1 MYGIENSYGCDM
13 LTLSLIYAIFVFIIY
28 HYKKKIHSFELKMF
42 GYLIDVN
49 LVACIF
55 EMLCGITIVHLGIN
69 NIGTIIINKL
79 YILILGLFNLLFF
92 FYCIA
97 ISLSDEEVR
106 KKFSKIARVIMGIYV
121 VYAIFVIALPIE
133 LVNDYRGVFSTG
145 PAVGC
150 LLFVGVITIC
160 LSTYYLIHGVKK
172 NKVPIIKYVP
182 LILLSIGVICTN
194 IFMSFNH
201 HYTLLSV
208 LETFSLLAMYFTI
221 ENPDVKVIE
230 ELEIAKDE
238 AEKANRSKSDFLS
251 SMSHEIR
258 TPLNAI
264 VGFSQDIVDRK
275 EQSSEAINEDA
286 NYILDASKSLLEII
300 GNILDINKIESS
312 KMEIVEDTYNYKE
325 EVKALAKI
333 NSVRIGNKP
342 ISLNLNISEDIPD
355 ELIGDKDHVKEVV
368 NNLLSNA
375 IKYTDS
381 GTIELNTRCINK
393 NDECTLIISVSDT
406 GRGIKEEQIEKLF
419 SKFERIEE
427 DRNTTVEGTGLGLA
441 ITKSLVE
448 LMGGKINVQSEFGK
462 GSLFVVQLPQKISR
476 MTLPKEEVKEVE
488 VDEEIK
494 EVKEELAKS
503 ETEENKETL
512 KVIEE
517 EMPVKP
523 EETPEEVKEE
533 VETIEEKEESKIEET
548 SEEVVEDK
556 DEESE
561 VEEKDTKEETTVEEQ
576 EKDEKTVDEKKEE
589 VSPEDKG
596 DSSAI
601 RVLVVDDNHLN
612 IKVAQR
618 ILSTLKYDV
627 DGVESGEECL
637 EKVKTDSYNLI
648 LMDIM
653 MPHMS
658 GVETLHKLRED
669 ESFKTPVIAFTA
681 DAVAGAEE
689 NYLKEGF
696 DDYIS
701 KPINIEDMKEKIQ
714 KIL

>member
-1 MYGIENSYGCDM
+1 MYGIENSYGYDM
-13 LTLSLIYAIFVFIIY
+13 LTLSLVYAIFVFIIY

-55 EMLCGITIVHLGIN
+55 EMLCGITIAHLGID
-69 NIGTIIINKL
+69 NIGTIIINKM
-79 YILILGLFNLLFF
+79 YILILGLFNFLFF

-97 ISLSDEEVR
+97 ISLNEEEVR
-106 KKFSKIARVIMGIYV
+106 NKFGRIARTIMAIYG
-121 VYAIFVIALPIE
+121 VYAIFVILLPIE
-133 LVNDYRGVFSTG
+133 LVNDQRGVFSTG
-145 PAVGC
+145 PSVLC
-150 LLFVGVITIC
+150 LVFVGMLTIG
-160 LSTYYLIHGVKK
+160 LSIYYLIHGVRK

-182 LILLSIGVICTN
+182 LILLSVGVIAVN
-194 IFMSFNH
+194 IFMEFNH

-221 ENPDVKVIE
+221 ENPDVKIIE
-230 ELEIAKDE
+230 ELEIARDE

-275 EQSSEAINEDA
+275 DQSSAAINEDA
-286 NYILDASKSLLEII
+286 NYILDASKTLLEIV

-312 KMEIVEDTYNYKE
+312 KMEIEEEKYNYKE

-333 NSVRIGNKP
+333 NSVRIGNKA
-342 ISLNLNISEDIPD
+342 IDLNLNISDDIPD
-355 ELIGDKDHVKEVV
+355 ELIGDKEHIKEVI

-393 NDECTLIISVSDT
+393 KDECTLIISVSDT

-419 SKFERIEE
+419 SKFERLDE
-427 DRNTTVEGTGLGLA
+427 DRNTTIEGTGLGLA

-448 LMGGKINVQSEFGK
+448 LMGGKINVQSEYGK

-476 MTLPKEEVKEVE
+476 MTVPKEEVEEVSVEEDIHEVE
-488 VDEEIK
+488 EMATTDV
-494 EVKEELAKS
+494 
-503 ETEENKETL
+503 EENKEAL
-512 KVIEE
+512 AVIEE
-517 EMPVKP
+517 EMPVKAEEKQEEVQEEKVEKEETVEP
-523 EETPEEVKEE
+523 EEKAEEVSGEKEQAEVSDDTPDKDDKPSEEAKEVSEIKPEEVK
-533 VETIEEKEESKIEET
+533 
-548 SEEVVEDK
+548 D
-556 DEESE
+556 
-561 VEEKDTKEETTVEEQ
+561 EKDT
-576 EKDEKTVDEKKEE
+576 DE
-589 VSPEDKG
+589 SQ
-596 DSSAI
+596 AI

-618 ILSTLKYDV
+618 ILSTLKYEV
-627 DGVESGEECL
+627 DGAESGAECL
-637 EKVKTDSYNLI
+637 EKVKTEKYNLI

-653 MPHMS
+653 MPHMT

-669 ESFKTPVIAFTA
+669 ENFKTPVIAFTA

-701 KPINIEDMKEKIQ
+701 KPINIDDMKEKIK